1 MIRQVLLAALAGGAI
16 AFVFSAI
23 QNSVFRGGEPRELPG
38 QVVVLSALKAA
49 IPEPGFYFFPGPAL
63 SSGMTKQEKTAA
75 QADHDRRF
83 KEGPTGILVYRT
95 GGEDFQFGRRL
106 AVQFLLGFFASLL
119 AATILAIT
127 ASATTYGTRALLVL
141 LLGCFAFAYI
151 EPQYWNWYGF
161 PASYTM
167 VRVLGGIVTWTA
179 AGLAMAAIV
188 H

>member
-1 MIRQVLLAALAGGAI
+1 MSAASRKG
-16 AFVFSAI
+16 S
-23 QNSVFRGGEPRELPG
+23 
-38 QVVVLSALKAA
+38 
-49 IPEPGFYFFPGPAL
+49 
-63 SSGMTKQEKTAA
+63 
-75 QADHDRRF
+75 
-83 KEGPTGILVYRT
+83 TGILVYRT
-95 GGEDFQFGRRL
+95 GGEDFQFGRRI